1 MEKNHKTN
9 TEIYR
14 PKLHFTAKKGWI
26 NDPNGLIYLDGVYY
40 MFYQYNPTEAA
51 SDNKHWGLA
60 ESTDLIHWEY
70 SPINPVMMYN
80 EAEDKQ
86 IANPF
91 LTVEEQRQI
100 ADALDINNSDME
112 LCEFN
117 GRTIIYY
124 SWGNQRGME
133 FLAEAS
139 YEGGMKTFLESWFPL
154 QDE

>member
-1 MEKNHKTN
+1 M
-9 TEIYR
+9 
-14 PKLHFTAKKGWI
+14 
-26 NDPNGLIYLDGVYY
+26 
-40 MFYQYNPTEAA
+40 
-51 SDNKHWGLA
+51 
-60 ESTDLIHWEY
+60 
-70 SPINPVMMYN
+70 MMYS

-91 LTVEEQRQI
+91 LTIEEQQQI
-100 ADALDINNSDME
+100 ADALDINNSDVE

-139 YEGGMKTFLESWFPL
+139 YEGTLASFLQAWF
-154 QDE
+154 E